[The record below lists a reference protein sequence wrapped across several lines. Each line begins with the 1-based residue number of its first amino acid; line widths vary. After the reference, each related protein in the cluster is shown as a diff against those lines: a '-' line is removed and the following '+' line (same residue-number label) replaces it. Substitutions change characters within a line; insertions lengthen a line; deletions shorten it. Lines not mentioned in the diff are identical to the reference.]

1 MIGKIKGIVDYIDQ
15 HTAIIDVGGVGYII
29 YCPSKAL
36 ARLNIGMSAELFIE
50 THVRE
55 DRITLFGFL
64 AVKEKACFLKLLT
77 VKGVGPKMGL
87 QILGGLEPDQIY
99 LAIQLKDS
107 AMFSQINGVGP
118 KIVGRI
124 FAELKDVGADLGGP
138 SCSTDTTTSLYHNH
152 VVNLKND
159 AISALINLG
168 MNKSEAHSTV
178 ADILDREADVDLN
191 RLIKMALNTMA
202 R

>member
-15 HTAIIDVGGVGYII
+15 HSAIIDVSGVGYII
-29 YCPSKAL
+29 YCSSKSL
-36 ARLNIGMSAELFIE
+36 SRLSIGAPAELFIE

-55 DRITLFGFL
+55 DRISLFGFL
-64 AVKEKACFLKLLT
+64 SAREKACFLKLLT

-87 QILGGLEPDQIY
+87 QILGALEPDQIY
-99 LAIQLKDS
+99 LAITLKDS
-107 AMFSQINGVGP
+107 AMFSQVNGVGP

-124 FAELKDVGADLGGP
+124 FAELKDVGVGIEINGGSVP
-138 SCSTDTTTSLYHNH
+138 VGRVTESN
-152 VVNLKND
+152 NAANIKND

-168 MNKSEAHSTV
+168 MNKSDAHSTV
-178 ADILDREADVDLN
+178 SDILDREPDIDLN
-191 RLIKMALNTMA
+191 RLIKLALNAVA